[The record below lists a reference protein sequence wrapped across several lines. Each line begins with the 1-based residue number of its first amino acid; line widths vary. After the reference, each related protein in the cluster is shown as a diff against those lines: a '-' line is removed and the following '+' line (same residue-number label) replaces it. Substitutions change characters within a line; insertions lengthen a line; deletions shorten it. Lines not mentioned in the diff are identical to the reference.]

1 MECPYCDGENILPG
15 NGYANNHPRA
25 LLTVRYHASIVNAC
39 FFCLRASR
47 VFNVAPHKHL
57 TLPSQLAAKRL
68 FSEESAETTN
78 GLANPTV
85 LLIDFASKLDY

>member
-1 MECPYCDGENILPG
+1 MWNARTVMARIFFREMGTPTITL
-15 NGYANNHPRA
+15 A

-39 FFCLRASR
+39 FFCPRASR

-68 FSEESAETTN
+68 FSDESAETTN